1 MPIIKRYSNRKLY
14 DVDARRY
21 VTLDEIGAAV
31 QRGDDVTVIDHA
43 TGGDLTTLTLLQILF
58 EAEKRRSGSLPGTLL
73 IHFLRTGENN
83 LTLLRSAYA
92 YLTHP
97 RTAQDEA
104 IRSRVQAL
112 VDRGALTAMESERW
126 LQLLLDPQLE
136 EPEVGDERLSE
147 SATHS
152 DIDGL
157 MRELDRLDQA
167 IDQLLD

>member
-31 QRGDDVTVIDHA
+31 QRGDDVTVIDHT

-58 EAEKRRSGSLPGTLL
+58 EAEKRRSGSLPGNLL
-73 IHFLRTGENN
+73 AHLLRTGENN

-92 YLTHP
+92 YLTNP

-104 IRSRVQAL
+104 IRCRVQTL

-136 EPEVGDERLSE
+136 EPEAGDDRLSE

-152 DIDGL
+152 DILGL